1 MDPVRHAHVTDVD
14 FHGPLAV
21 LVFQKNRN
29 ALPVS
34 VLDGVADPLEKVVP
48 LRRVIGLERVVVPVD
63 SRPNDE
69 VGIELGSNIDGATV
83 RGPCLAARTSI
94 RVSQCSSAVAGER
107 VSTGSDGMHIHRL
120 DGID

>member
-1 MDPVRHAHVTDVD
+1 MDPVRHAHVTDAD

-69 VGIELGSNIDGATV
+69 VGIELGSKGRA
-83 RGPCLAARTSI
+83 RAEPLPGPLVSALQPVSSPSI
-94 RVSQCSSAVAGER
+94 S
-107 VSTGSDGMHIHRL
+107 
-120 DGID
+120 